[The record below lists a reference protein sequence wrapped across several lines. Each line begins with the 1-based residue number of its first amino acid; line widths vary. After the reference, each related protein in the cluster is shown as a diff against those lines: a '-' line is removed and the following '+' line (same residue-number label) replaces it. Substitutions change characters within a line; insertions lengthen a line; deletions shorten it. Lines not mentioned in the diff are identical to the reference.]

1 MKTIT
6 LPLLATILLA
16 GIAFSCNDSIESKN
30 TTLTSNS
37 DSLNYTFGFLQG
49 GSLVAEGIDDIDVRQ
64 YLAGFN
70 TALAGDSSLVSDEAM
85 QQLIQSF
92 FQELQVQQMQR
103 QADEAE
109 INIQRGQAFLEEN
122 LQNSDVFQTDSGLQ
136 YRVIREGDGPRPT
149 ATDQV
154 EVHYRGTLL
163 SDEVFDSSY
172 DRGEPVVFP
181 LNRVITGWTEGLQLM
196 SVGSEYQFFIPAD
209 LAYGN
214 NPPPGST
221 IPPGAVLI
229 FDVELLD
236 IK

>member
-70 TALAGDSSLVSDEAM
+70 TALAGDSSLVSDETM

-109 INIQRGQAFLEEN
+109 INIQQGQAFLEEN